1 MTVINHG
8 ACFFFFFVYDSLW
21 WNIEMVD
28 ICHGGGWGVHWDYRG
43 YWICLSNGYTDG
55 FSNSPRL
62 FAQQVAQGALQR
74 SLQRA
79 PCHHERSSEQGTP

>member
-1 MTVINHG
+1 MK
-8 ACFFFFFVYDSLW
+8 W
-21 WNIEMVD
+21 WN
-28 ICHGGGWGVHWDYRG
+28 CGGGGGCGYGDTTEVEYVHVEDG
-43 YWICLSNGYTDG
+43 YADGLSP
-55 FSNSPRL
+55 SPRL